1 MNESSLVAVIVP
13 DREVRD
19 LICLNL
25 RFETINSVAFKSL
38 DEFLKSPSNT
48 TCVVLDV
55 SDEAYPKKMVD
66 KLRGQ
71 LGDNYPLVLLL
82 DNRTARLD
90 GEKCI
95 AVYSEA
101 GRKKFDAVDLVA
113 AVSALIK
120 TDHEDPTRHPLT
132 GLPSGSIVEKYIT
145 GLLAGGADFAVI
157 ASDMDN
163 MKAFNQRFGYAEG
176 DRLLVSF
183 VSLMNKVLEEHPGN
197 INFLGH
203 RGKDDFVIVA
213 DTGKAVSIAE
223 RIVDRF
229 DEMIKGFFS
238 AEDYTKGFFSVSDR
252 RGNMVSFPVT
262 TVSLVIVNTLGRGFT
277 HPAEL
282 YDVSGELMAKVKA
295 RGISQSYCAVDK
307 RTSRTSQ
314 EDFPA

>member
-1 MNESSLVAVIVP
+1 MNDSSLVAVIVP

-25 RFETINSVAFKSL
+25 RFDTIKSVAFKSL
-38 DEFLKSPSNT
+38 DEFLISSSNT

-55 SDEAYPKKMVD
+55 SNESYPKKIVD
-66 KLRGQ
+66 R
-71 LGDNYPLVLLL
+71 LGDNFPLVLLL
-82 DNRTARLD
+82 DNRTPRLG

-101 GRKKFDAVDLVA
+101 GRKKFDAVDLVS
-113 AVSALIK
+113 AVSSLIK
-120 TDHEDPTRHPLT
+120 SNHEDPTRHPLT
-132 GLPSGSIVEKYIT
+132 NLPSGSIVEKYIT
-145 GLLAGGADFAVI
+145 SLLAGGADFAVI

-176 DRLLVSF
+176 DKLLVSF
-183 VSLMNKVLEEHPGN
+183 VSLLKKALEEHPGD

-203 RGKDDFVIVA
+203 RGKDDFVIVT
-213 DTGKAVSIAE
+213 DTNKAASIAE
-223 RIVDRF
+223 KIVDSF
-229 DEMIKGFFS
+229 DAMIKGFFT
-238 AEDYTKGFFSVSDR
+238 AEDYAKGYFSVSDR
-252 RGNMVSFPVT
+252 RGNIVNFPVT

-295 RGISQSYCAVDK
+295 RGINQSYCAVDK
-307 RTSRTSQ
+307 RSSKTTPD
-314 EDFPA
+314 DFPV